1 MSLSKI
7 RVLNIQE
14 TIRSGGVERRR
25 LSLSKLLDKSLF
37 ELKVV
42 CTHRSSSIAD
52 EIEANGVEVIEVG
65 NLDSPF
71 QWSQHKK
78 VQKIIDSFKPHIIHG
93 AVFEGVTMAA
103 INGFFKRVPIVILEE
118 TSDPKNRTW
127 KGTLLMKLYSFVA
140 DKVIGVSPASTQYLT
155 DVVKINSQKVQLVM
169 NGVAPRKDYSIE
181 QIHKLKEDLHIK
193 NDTIVIGSTGRMIDD
208 NTKRFSDLIKAFK
221 KIKANYSEVKLV
233 LVGEGRLIEEYKKLA
248 QSLEIQDDVI
258 FTGYQKEVDLYYS
271 LFDIFTL
278 VSANESFGLVLAEA
292 MLKKL
297 PIVATKVGGMQ
308 FIVKDNETGFLVEPK
323 NITQIAE
330 KLEVLVKDIPLRKA
344 MGEKGYQRALEHF
357 TEERY
362 VKNVEEL
369 YKTLLQKK
377 KLL

>member
-1 MSLSKI
+1 
-7 RVLNIQE
+7 
-14 TIRSGGVERRR
+14 
-25 LSLSKLLDKSLF
+25 
-37 ELKVV
+37 
-42 CTHRSSSIAD
+42 
-52 EIEANGVEVIEVG
+52 
-65 NLDSPF
+65 
-71 QWSQHKK
+71 
-78 VQKIIDSFKPHIIHG
+78 
-93 AVFEGVTMAA
+93 
-103 INGFFKRVPIVILEE
+103 
-118 TSDPKNRTW
+118 
-127 KGTLLMKLYSFVA
+127 
-140 DKVIGVSPASTQYLT
+140 SPASTQYLT

-308 FIVKDNETGFLVEPK
+308 FIVKDNETGFLVE
-323 NITQIAE
+323 
-330 KLEVLVKDIPLRKA
+330 
-344 MGEKGYQRALEHF
+344 
-357 TEERY
+357 
-362 VKNVEEL
+362 
-369 YKTLLQKK
+369 
-377 KLL
+377 